1 MLQHLAELIE
11 SSRIRATPSVV
22 VADNPKLA
30 IRQWSRSAAVVFM
43 GFEAPEEGDE
53 QAFCQ
58 RMDQWAADLPRLVF
72 VDSIG
77 DMTLED

>member
-1 MLQHLAELIE
+1 
-11 SSRIRATPSVV
+11 
-22 VADNPKLA
+22 
-30 IRQWSRSAAVVFM
+30 M

-58 RMDQWAADLPRLVF
+58 RMDQWAAELPRLVF